1 MSSTHK
7 EGRKPIYDSSL
18 KIAVARDYIT
28 SNLGYGKI
36 AEKYDLPSPG
46 TARHI
51 VRWYRGNYPDN
62 VIEQQIPVPD
72 NPVSAVTVIKELKEA
87 QLKITALE
95 MFIEIAGKEL
105 GVDLQKKFGTKLS
118 KK

>member
-1 MSSTHK
+1 VFAGGHIALAEGDQFVWYLHTDHYSHK
-7 EGRKPIYDSSL
+7 IVGYHLSQNLKAQGSL
-18 KIAVARDYIT
+18 IALNKA
-28 SNLGYGKI
+28 
-36 AEKYDLPSPG
+36 
-46 TARHI
+46 
-51 VRWYRGNYPDN
+51 YPDN